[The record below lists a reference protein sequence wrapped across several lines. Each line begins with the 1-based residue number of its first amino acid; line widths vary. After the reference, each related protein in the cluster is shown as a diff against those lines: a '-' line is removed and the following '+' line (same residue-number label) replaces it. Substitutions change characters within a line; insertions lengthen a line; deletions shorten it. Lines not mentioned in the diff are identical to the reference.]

1 MHNIMQIMHKKI
13 KINNGLTGTMFD
25 AILFNK
31 GRDKPL
37 HLSNFYF
44 FKHLINRSTKPFHL
58 RAFCEKTMFFEQEV
72 W

>member
-1 MHNIMQIMHKKI
+1 MHKKI
-13 KINNGLTGTMFD
+13 KMNYTLTSIMFN
-25 AILFNK
+25 AIVLNK

-37 HLSNFYF
+37 HQSSFYF

-58 RAFCEKTMFFEQEV
+58 HVFCEKTMFFEQEV